1 MTTKSED
8 IWICT
13 ECSTPQGRHDQWFTG
28 DICEKCNEKMEN
40 KLPTAEEFFKE
51 KGTLIINKK
60 SSTYTNDVPIEY
72 IIEFTKLHV
81 EAALKKAS
89 EDAEISLGD
98 NWVRKQETIHPDSL
112 ISSVTIKVDDESI
125 LNSYPLTNIK

>member
-1 MTTKSED
+1 MTTRSED

-40 KLPTAEEFFKE
+40 KIPTAEE
-51 KGTLIINKK
+51 LCR
-60 SSTYTNDVPIEY
+60 IEY
-72 IIEFTKLHV
+72 DDNRPENIFMERSVDMKWAIFMMKQFAKLHV

-89 EDAEISLGD
+89 EDVI
-98 NWVRKQETIHPDSL
+98 ETIGD
-112 ISSVTIKVDDESI
+112 VEIKRRGIDKII
-125 LNSYPLTNIK
+125 LESYPLTNIK